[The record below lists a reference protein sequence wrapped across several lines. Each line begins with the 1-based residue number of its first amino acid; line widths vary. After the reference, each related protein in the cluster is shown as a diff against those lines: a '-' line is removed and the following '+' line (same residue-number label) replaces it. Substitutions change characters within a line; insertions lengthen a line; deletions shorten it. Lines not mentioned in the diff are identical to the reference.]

1 MLYSD
6 CVSAGH
12 KPKLPASATYT
23 HAIRQTSLLHN
34 TVATDRTEENFSGC
48 TFSTF
53 QKEKLFSYKCFSS
66 WFKFGLT
73 AVHSENEPLRLS
85 RL

>member
-23 HAIRQTSLLHN
+23 HAIRQTALLHN
-34 TVATDRTEENFSGC
+34 TIATDRTEENFSGAH
-48 TFSTF
+48 FL
-53 QKEKLFSYKCFSS
+53 LFRKKSCFHTNAFHPGSN
-66 WFKFGLT
+66 LD
-73 AVHSENEPLRLS
+73 
-85 RL
+85 